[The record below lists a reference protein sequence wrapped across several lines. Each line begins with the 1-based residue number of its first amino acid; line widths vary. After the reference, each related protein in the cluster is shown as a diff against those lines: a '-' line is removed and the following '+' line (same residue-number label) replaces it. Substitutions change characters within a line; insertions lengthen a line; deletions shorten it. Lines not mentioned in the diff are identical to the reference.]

1 MLAGEFEEDNIKV
14 LVNAARKLLQL
25 YPEFIC
31 WDLYMEWAH
40 RTILRWGPLAN
51 NRLLLLDL

>member
-1 MLAGEFEEDNIKV
+1 MLTSEFEEDNVEV
-14 LVNAARKLLQL
+14 LLNAVRKLLQL
-25 YPEFIC
+25 YPELIC
-31 WDLYMEWAH
+31 WDLYMEQVH